1 MSAPIVIVGGGFGGL
16 YTALE
21 LASRPGHPPLL
32 LVEPR
37 DRFVFQPFLY
47 ERLSSELPLWQMAPR
62 YVDLLAGHG
71 IGWVQDRAQSVD
83 PERHQ
88 LQLEGGQ
95 ALNYSALVLA
105 CGARPDSFGIPGVTE
120 HSLSF
125 HSLDDVERLRRIVHS
140 LRQRREPLQRLA
152 VVGAGPSGVE
162 LACKLADLLNGA
174 ATVELI
180 ERGERCL
187 PNAKAFNRA
196 QAELALQRRDVR
208 LRCRCSVESVADKQL
223 HLKLEETQQ
232 IDTLA
237 VEAVIWTAGQRA
249 KPPAGPLP
257 LDGRGRLLCNSELQL
272 EGLPEI
278 FALGDGA
285 VVPHDPP
292 LPGTAQVAFQQAPL
306 LADNLLAMQ
315 QQLPLKPFQWNDL
328 GEMLSLGVGDAT
340 LTAMGVTL
348 AGPAAQQMRRWV
360 YLTRLPGRRLPLQ
373 VAAGWLSEWKLA
385 PMGSAKR

>member
-1 MSAPIVIVGGGFGGL
+1 MIVGGGFGGL

-21 LASRPGHPPLL
+21 LASKPGHPPLL
-32 LVEPR
+32 LVEPQ
-37 DRFVFQPFLY
+37 DRFVFLPFLY
-47 ERLSSELPLWQMAPR
+47 ECLSSEMPLWQMAPP
-62 YVDLLAGHG
+62 YAELLAGHG
-71 IGWVQDRAQSVD
+71 IGWVQDRASSVD
-83 PERHQ
+83 PERRQ
-88 LQLEGGQ
+88 VKLSSGQ
-95 ALNYSALVLA
+95 TLNYSALVLA
-105 CGARPDSFGIPGVTE
+105 CGTRADSFGITGVNE
-120 HSLSF
+120 HCLTFQSLK
-125 HSLDDVERLRRIVHS
+125 DVERLRQIVHS
-140 LRQRREPLQRLA
+140 LRQRRQSLQRLA

-162 LACKLADLLNGA
+162 LACKLADLLKGA

-187 PNAKAFNRA
+187 PHAKAFNRA
-196 QAELALQRRDVR
+196 QAELALQSRDVR
-208 LRCRCSVESVADKQL
+208 LRCNCSVEAVTAKQL
-223 HLKLEETQQ
+223 QLKLEETQQ
-232 IDTLA
+232 SDTLA

-249 KPPAGPLP
+249 NLLEGPLP
-257 LDGRGRLLCNSELQL
+257 LDDRGRLLCNAQLQL

-285 VVPHDPP
+285 AIPHEPS
-292 LPGTAQVAFQQAPL
+292 LPATAQVAFQQAPL
-306 LADNLLAMQ
+306 LADNLLARQ
-315 QQLPLKPFQWNDL
+315 QELPLKPFSWNDL

-385 PMGSAKR
+385 PMGSPSR

>member
-1 MSAPIVIVGGGFGGL
+1 MIVGGGFGGL

-21 LASRPGHPPLL
+21 LASKPGHPPLL
-32 LVEPR
+32 LVEPQ
-37 DRFVFQPFLY
+37 DRFVFLPFLY
-47 ERLSSELPLWQMAPR
+47 ECLSSEMPLWQMAPP
-62 YVDLLAGHG
+62 YAELLAGHG
-71 IGWVQDRAQSVD
+71 IGWVQDRASSVD
-83 PERHQ
+83 PERRQ
-88 LQLEGGQ
+88 VKLSSGQ
-95 ALNYSALVLA
+95 TLNYSALVLA
-105 CGARPDSFGIPGVTE
+105 CGTRADSFGITGVNE
-120 HSLSF
+120 HCLTFQSLK
-125 HSLDDVERLRRIVHS
+125 DVERLRQIVHS
-140 LRQRREPLQRLA
+140 LRQRGQSLQRLA

-162 LACKLADLLNGA
+162 LACKLADLLKGA

-187 PNAKAFNRA
+187 PHAKAFNRA
-196 QAELALQRRDVR
+196 QAELALQSRDVR
-208 LRCRCSVESVADKQL
+208 LRCNCSVEAVTAKQL
-223 HLKLEETQQ
+223 QLKLEETQQ
-232 IDTLA
+232 SDTLA

-249 KPPAGPLP
+249 NLLEGPLP
-257 LDGRGRLLCNSELQL
+257 LDDRGRLLCNAQLQL

-285 VVPHDPP
+285 AIPHEPS
-292 LPGTAQVAFQQAPL
+292 LPATAQVAFQQAPL
-306 LADNLLAMQ
+306 LADNLLARQ
-315 QQLPLKPFQWNDL
+315 QELPLKPFSWNDL

-385 PMGSAKR
+385 PMGSPSR

>member
-1 MSAPIVIVGGGFGGL
+1 MIVGGGFGGL

-21 LASRPGHPPLL
+21 LASKPGHPPLL
-32 LVEPR
+32 LVEPQ
-37 DRFVFQPFLY
+37 DRFVFLPFLY
-47 ERLSSELPLWQMAPR
+47 ECLSSEMPLWQMAPP
-62 YVDLLAGHG
+62 YAELLAGHG
-71 IGWVQDRAQSVD
+71 IGWVQDRASSVD
-83 PERHQ
+83 PERRQ
-88 LQLEGGQ
+88 VKLSSGQ
-95 ALNYSALVLA
+95 TLTYSTLVLA
-105 CGARPDSFGIPGVTE
+105 CGTRADSFGITGVNE
-120 HSLSF
+120 HCLTFQSLK
-125 HSLDDVERLRRIVHS
+125 DVERLRQIVHS
-140 LRQRREPLQRLA
+140 LRQRRQSLQRLA

-162 LACKLADLLNGA
+162 LACKLADLLKGA

-187 PNAKAFNRA
+187 PHAKAFNRA
-196 QAELALQRRDVR
+196 QAELALQSRDVR
-208 LRCRCSVESVADKQL
+208 LRCNCSVEAVTAKQL
-223 HLKLEETQQ
+223 QLKLEETQQ
-232 IDTLA
+232 SDTLA

-249 KPPAGPLP
+249 NLLEGPLP
-257 LDGRGRLLCNSELQL
+257 LDDRGRLLCNAQLQL

-285 VVPHDPP
+285 AIPHEPS
-292 LPGTAQVAFQQAPL
+292 LPATAQVAFQQAPL
-306 LADNLLAMQ
+306 LADNLLARQ
-315 QQLPLKPFQWNDL
+315 QELPLKPFSWNDL

-385 PMGSAKR
+385 PMGSPSR